1 MTTQEVAIDG
11 QREVAFRSS
20 ARRPGPLGLILQG
33 WADIWS
39 RRRLI
44 GYLAR
49 ADLKK
54 KGADTL
60 FGNLWWII
68 DPLLQ
73 MIVYVVLVDFIFHKA
88 VPDYPLF
95 IFCAILPWK
104 WFTTSVG
111 DGITSVTSQERII
124 KQVQFPKIVL
134 PLAAVVSGIGSF
146 AFGLIPLVALLVLFY
161 SSHLS
166 AWIVLIP
173 LVAVV
178 QFVFSLAL
186 VVFLSA
192 ANVFFRDVGNL
203 VRHVLRLWFYLS
215 PALYGASQIEKVDA
229 KGGMVATL
237 FNANPWTTLFE
248 SYRNLIFYDTAPL
261 WSGLAAVLVAS
272 LVLLGLAII
281 FFKRLE
287 PSFAKVL

>member
-1 MTTQEVAIDG
+1 
-11 QREVAFRSS
+11 
-20 ARRPGPLGLILQG
+20 
-33 WADIWS
+33 
-39 RRRLI
+39 
-44 GYLAR
+44 
-49 ADLKK
+49 
-54 KGADTL
+54 
-60 FGNLWWII
+60 
-68 DPLLQ
+68 
-73 MIVYVVLVDFIFHKA
+73 
-88 VPDYPLF
+88 
-95 IFCAILPWK
+95 
-104 WFTTSVG
+104 
-111 DGITSVTSQERII
+111 
-124 KQVQFPKIVL
+124 
-134 PLAAVVSGIGSF
+134 
-146 AFGLIPLVALLVLFY
+146 
-161 SSHLS
+161 
-166 AWIVLIP
+166 
-173 LVAVV
+173 VV

-261 WSGLAAVLVAS
+261 WSGLAAVFVAS

>member
-1 MTTQEVAIDG
+1 MLTFAPMETVQEVRPTIRAVRRGPFGVILETLREIRSR
-11 QREVAFRSS
+11 QRLVR
-20 ARRPGPLGLILQG
+20 
-33 WADIWS
+33 
-39 RRRLI
+39 
-44 GYLAR
+44 YLVQ
-49 ADLKK
+49 ADLTK
-54 KGADTL
+54 KGANTL
-60 FGNLWWII
+60 LGNVWWVL

-73 MIVYVVLVDFIFHKA
+73 MAVYVVFITI
-88 VPDYPLF
+88 VVGNRTEGYPLF

-104 WFTTSVG
+104 WFSTSIG

-146 AFGLIPLVALLVLFY
+146 AFGMIPLAALLILFY
-161 SSHLS
+161 AEHLS

-173 LVAVV
+173 VVAVV

-215 PALYGASQIEKVDA
+215 PALYSATKINEVA
-229 KGGMVATL
+229 ERGGIISTI
-237 FNANPWTTLFE
+237 FNLNPWTTLFE
-248 SYRNLIFYDTAPL
+248 SYRNVIFYDTAPL

-281 FFKRLE
+281 FYTRLE

>member
-1 MTTQEVAIDG
+1 MAVGPTASAMLTFAPMETVQGA
-11 QREVAFRSS
+11 RPAFRV
-20 ARRPGPLGLILQG
+20 ARRGPFGLIVEALRE
-33 WADIWS
+33 IRS
-39 RRRLI
+39 RQRLVR
-44 GYLAR
+44 YLVK
-49 ADLKK
+49 ADLTK
-54 KGADTL
+54 KGANTL
-60 FGNLWWII
+60 LGNVWWVL

-73 MIVYVVLVDFIFHKA
+73 MAVYVVFITI
-88 VPDYPLF
+88 VVGNRTEGYPLF

-134 PLAAVVSGIGSF
+134 PLSAVVSGIGSF
-146 AFGLIPLVALLVLFY
+146 AFGM
-161 SSHLS
+161 
-166 AWIVLIP
+166 IP

-261 WSGLAAVLVAS
+261 WSGLAAVFVAS